1 MISST
6 KFIIY
11 FQTPE
16 IRNTLEIVMSRN
28 NELLLK
34 YKVER
39 SILMSK
45 AGNII

>member
-1 MISST
+1 MPT
-6 KFIIY
+6 
-11 FQTPE
+11 
-16 IRNTLEIVMSRN
+16 N

-45 AGNII
+45 VGNIILTEGFPVGKSVLQYFRLEVLG